1 MDPGSVWKGQGSGQ
15 VKPLGPAINLT
26 KGPELDDQNKP
37 WVWTEDGRP
46 TEHHFKGYSLDA
58 KRQPTFEYQFDS
70 VTATDFFEPVKD
82 EQAEQKTQ
90 LRRRVTLTS
99 VKERKG
105 LRFRLGAGKKIEQ
118 MAERV
123 FVIGKLKIQVESGQ
137 QVKVIDAGDG
147 QSLELRFDL
156 APNQKV
162 EFVVDY
168 LWD

>member
-1 MDPGSVWKGQGSGQ
+1 M
-15 VKPLGPAINLT
+15 A

-46 TEHHFKGYSLDA
+46 TEHDFKGYSLDA

-70 VTATDFFEPVKD
+70 VVATDFFEPVKGD
-82 EQAEQKTQ
+82 QKTQ
-90 LRRRVTLTS
+90 IRRRVTLTS
-99 VKERKG
+99 AEERKG
-105 LRFRLGAGKKIEQ
+105 LRFRLGASKKIEQ
-118 MAERV
+118 MGERV
-123 FVIGKLKIQVESGQ
+123 FAIGKLKVRVESGPEA
-137 QVKVIDAGDG
+137 KVVDAGDG

-156 APNQKV
+156 SANQKV

>member
-1 MDPGSVWKGQGSGQ
+1 M
-15 VKPLGPAINLT
+15 
-26 KGPELDDQNKP
+26 
-37 WVWTEDGRP
+37 
-46 TEHHFKGYSLDA
+46 DA

-70 VTATDFFEPVKD
+70 VTATDFFEPLKG

-99 VKERKG
+99 VEGRKG

-123 FVIGKLKIQVESGQ
+123 FVIGKLKIQVESSQ
-137 QVKVIDAGDG
+137 QVKVVDAGDG
-147 QSLELRFDL
+147 QSLELSFDL

-162 EFVVDY
+162 EFLVDY